1 MDGRD
6 RMTDLQKTIM
16 QIYQGHYA
24 NTDYA
29 LNVSALHNALIDKG
43 FNVSKYKLK
52 KQLAELKKQELIYID
67 FLVDD
72 DGKIWGRGYFL
83 TGKGKYFEV

>member
-1 MDGRD
+1 MDGGD

-16 QIYQGHYA
+16 QLYQDHYA
-24 NTDYA
+24 NTDDA
-29 LNVSALHNALIDKG
+29 LSLSELHNRLIDKG
-43 FNVSKYKLK
+43 FSQSRYILQ

-83 TGKGKYFEV
+83 TAKGKYFEV